1 MLTTLILSA
10 LLLCLSSLYF
20 FRKLQKMNELL
31 NNANTKLHKKEII
44 VEELKE
50 QNMYLNE
57 ELSFVKKIYKSSL
70 INIENKKRQLQKM

>member
-1 MLTTLILSA
+1 MLTALILSA

-50 QNMYLNE
+50 QNKYLNE